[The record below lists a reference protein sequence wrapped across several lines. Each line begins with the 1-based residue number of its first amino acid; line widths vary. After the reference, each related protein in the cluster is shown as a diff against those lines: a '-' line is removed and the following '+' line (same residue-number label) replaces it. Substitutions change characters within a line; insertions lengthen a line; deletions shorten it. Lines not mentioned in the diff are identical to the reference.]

1 MFEPKG
7 RNLFYNKASYDPGNI
22 GSVFFIPHSYAM
34 VLWVL
39 IYLIY

>member
-22 GSVFFIPHSYAM
+22 GSVFIPHSYAM
-34 VLWVL
+34 VLLVL
-39 IYLIY
+39 I